1 MKFYPIATSADQ
13 KLTRTG
19 WHWHR
24 LQQLAKLESGHT
36 PSRKMPEWW
45 GGDIPWLALPDIREA
60 DGKVIAD
67 TREHTNEKGVA
78 NSSARLLPK
87 DTVALSRTASVGFVA
102 RFGRPMAT
110 SQDFANWICGRELD
124 PGFLVHAL
132 RYSRPY
138 LLTTASGAIHKT
150 IYMNVLEDLRIFCP
164 PLETQHR
171 IAVELAEQ
179 LTAIDEARA
188 AALRRVTAAEALEAA
203 LLREHFYGLTPVHI
217 GLPKE
222 AAPAGWK
229 WTRLVEMAELES
241 GHTPSRKR
249 PEWWGGEIPWLS
261 LPDIRALDGKTALE
275 TKENTNPLG
284 IANSSARI
292 LPRDTV
298 ALSRTASV
306 GFVTIFGRPMAT
318 SQDFVNWVCGKDLSS
333 AFLLHALRAS
343 RQHFLANAS
352 GAIHKTLY
360 MPAVKDF
367 HLCHP
372 ARKAQ
377 ESLAATISTRLADA
391 ATLLSAA
398 RAELAAIQALPAA
411 ALGRVFAG

>member
-1 MKFYPIATSADQ
+1 MTFYPIATSADQ
-13 KLTRTG
+13 KLARAE
-19 WHWHR
+19 WSWHR
-24 LQQLAKLESGHT
+24 LQELAKLESGHT
-36 PSRKMPEWW
+36 PSRKVPEWW
-45 GGDIPWLALPDIREA
+45 GGEIPWLALPDIREV
-60 DGKVIAD
+60 DGKVIDD
-67 TREHTNEKGVA
+67 TSEHTNEMGLA

-87 DTVALSRTASVGFVA
+87 DTVALSRTASVGFVT

-110 SQDFANWICGRELD
+110 SQDFANWICGHNLD

-138 LLTTASGAIHKT
+138 LLTVASGAIHKT

-171 IAVELAEQ
+171 IAAELDEQ
-179 LTAIDEARA
+179 LSAIDEARA
-188 AALRRVTAAEALEAA
+188 AAERRVAAAEALEAA
-203 LLREHFYGLTPVHI
+203 LLREHFHGLTPVRI

-222 AAPAGWK
+222 AAPAAWK
-229 WTRLVEMAELES
+229 WTRLVELADLES
-241 GHTPSRKR
+241 GHTPSRKH
-249 PEWWGGEIPWLS
+249 PEWWGGDIPWLA
-261 LPDIRALDGKTALE
+261 LPDIRALDGKVAME
-275 TKENTNPLG
+275 SKQNTNKLG

-292 LPRDTV
+292 LPQDTV

-318 SQDFVNWVCGKDLSS
+318 SQDFVNWVCGKDLSP

-372 ARKAQ
+372 TRKAQ
-377 ESLAATISTRLADA
+377 ESLAAVLSTRLADA
-391 ATLLSAA
+391 ATLLTAA

-411 ALGRVFAG
+411 ALRRVFS

>member
-1 MKFYPIATSADQ
+1 MKSFPAKKLAEIASIIPGRHLAESQ
-13 KLTRTG
+13 HNRTG
-19 WHWHR
+19 
-24 LQQLAKLESGHT
+24 
-36 PSRKMPEWW
+36 
-45 GGDIPWLALPDIREA
+45 
-60 DGKVIAD
+60 
-67 TREHTNEKGVA
+67 KGVPYLTGPSDFG
-78 NSSARLLPK
+78 N
-87 DTVALSRTASVGFVA
+87 TVATASRWSDSPDVMCEPGDVLVTVKGNGVGRTNYAPSEKSCIGRQLMAIRAVPSVSKSEYLFHSL
-102 RFGRPMAT
+102 RFHFKTLADLAIGAT
-110 SQDFANWICGRELD
+110 VPGLSIHHLAN
-124 PGFLVHAL
+124 LVVPA
-132 RYSRPY
+132 
-138 LLTTASGAIHKT
+138 
-150 IYMNVLEDLRIFCP
+150 P
-164 PLETQHR
+164 PLADQHR
-171 IAVELAEQ
+171 IAAELDEQ
-179 LTAIDEARA
+179 FGAIDEARA
-188 AALRRVTAAEALEAA
+188 AALRRVAAAEALEAA
-203 LLREHFYGLTPVHI
+203 LLREHFHGLTPVHI

-229 WTRLVEMAELES
+229 WTRLVELAELES

-292 LPRDTV
+292 LPKDTV

-306 GFVTIFGRPMAT
+306 GFVTLFGRPMAT
-318 SQDFVNWVCGKDLSS
+318 SQDFVNWVCGKDLSP

-377 ESLAATISTRLADA
+377 ETLAATISTRLADA

-411 ALGRVFAG
+411 TLGRVFAA